1 MTAAAQQVG
10 PTGLVVGVDMTTDMV
25 RLATRNAKVMKLN
38 NVVFKKRFQDFIFK
52 KGRCV
57 KICYKSVLYS
67 LFFVH
72 RL

>member
-1 MTAAAQQVG
+1 MTVNQNQGVVEFIQPFKRPRTSFQAAKRK
-10 PTGLVVGVDMTTDMV
+10 T
-25 RLATRNAKVMKLN
+25 NLN
-38 NVVFKKRFQDFIFK
+38 NVVFKKRFQDFIFFK